1 MLDIL
6 ILFLL
11 VGGLITGFRRG
22 LLVQVLHMTGFI
34 VSFIVAYAYYK
45 QLADKFV
52 LWIPYP
58 GVTAESKLSWSFG
71 QLDLDET
78 FYRLLAFILIF
89 FVVKFLLQLFVSMF
103 DFLKHLPVLG
113 FISRFFGAALGFVEF
128 YIIILLL
135 ISFLALLP
143 VDLVQKL
150 LDSSLLSKTMFEHTP
165 VISDKVKEWW
175 YVYTQ

>member
-45 QLADKFV
+45 QLAEKFV

-58 GVTAESKLSWSFG
+58 GVTAESKLSWTFG
-71 QLDLDET
+71 ELDLDQT

-89 FVVKFLLQLFVSMF
+89 FIVKFLLQLVVSMF

-135 ISFLALLP
+135 VAILALLP
-143 VDLVQKL
+143 IEFIQNL
-150 LDSSLLSKTMFEHTP
+150 LDSSILSKTMFEHTP
-165 VISDKVKEWW
+165 FISNSVKEWW